1 MFADLVRRA
10 RTYRRFVESD
20 RIPAETLR
28 GLVDVAR
35 IASCGGN
42 SQKLRYMIVS
52 ELDDC
57 AALFP
62 SLAWA
67 AALKDWPGPA
77 EGERPTGYII
87 ILSEAGA
94 GHNVG
99 IAAQT
104 IQLAATEAG
113 YGVCMMGA
121 IKRDDIKA
129 TFSIPE
135 AVNVHLVLAIGKPAE
150 TVVIEPMP
158 ESGST
163 AYWRSEDGVHH
174 VPKRA
179 LGDVL
184 VDYRTQK

>member
-1 MFADLVRRA
+1 MFADLVKKA
-10 RTYRRFVESD
+10 RTYRRFDESEA
-20 RIPAETLR
+20 IPSEALR
-28 GLVDVAR
+28 KLVDLVR
-35 IASCGGN
+35 IVSCGGN

-52 ELDDC
+52 EPDEC

-62 SLAWA
+62 HLRWA
-67 AALKDWPGPA
+67 GALKDWPGPA
-77 EGERPTGYII
+77 PGERPSGYIM
-87 ILSEAGA
+87 ILSEASP

-121 IKRDDIKA
+121 IDRDEIKA
-129 TFSIPE
+129 AFKIPD
-135 AVNVHLVLAIGKPAE
+135 AMNVHLVLALGKPGE

-158 ESGST
+158 ADGNT

-179 LGDVL
+179 LEDVL
-184 VDYRTQK
+184 VDYGKR

>member
-10 RTYRRFVESD
+10 RTYRRFDEST
-20 RIPAETLR
+20 PVPFEALR
-28 GLVDVAR
+28 DLVDLVR

-52 ELDDC
+52 DPEDC

-62 SLAWA
+62 KLAWA
-67 AALKDWPGPA
+67 GALKDWSGPA

-87 ILSEAGA
+87 ILSDADA

-129 TFSIPE
+129 AFNIPD
-135 AVNVHLVLAIGKPAE
+135 AMNVHLVLAIGKPAE

-158 ESGST
+158 ENGST
-163 AYWRSEDGVHH
+163 AYWRSEDGLHH
-174 VPKRA
+174 VPKRE
-179 LGDVL
+179 LDDVL
-184 VDYRTQK
+184 VTYKCQ

>member
-1 MFADLVRRA
+1 MFAELVKKA
-10 RTYRRFVESD
+10 RTYRRFDQSD
-20 RIPAETLR
+20 PISADTLKD
-28 GLVDVAR
+28 LVDIAR
-35 IASCGGN
+35 LSPCGGN

-52 ELDDC
+52 TPEDC

-62 SLAWA
+62 MLAWA
-67 AALKDWPGPA
+67 GALNDWPGPA

-87 ILSEAGA
+87 IVSEANNGA
-94 GHNVG
+94 NTG

-104 IQLAATEAG
+104 IQLAATDAG

-129 TFSIPE
+129 AFNIPE
-135 AVNVHLVLAIGKPAE
+135 SVNVHLVLAIGKPGE

-158 ESGST
+158 EDGST

-174 VPKRA
+174 VPKRE
-179 LGDVL
+179 LDDVL
-184 VDYRTQK
+184 VDYRDQ